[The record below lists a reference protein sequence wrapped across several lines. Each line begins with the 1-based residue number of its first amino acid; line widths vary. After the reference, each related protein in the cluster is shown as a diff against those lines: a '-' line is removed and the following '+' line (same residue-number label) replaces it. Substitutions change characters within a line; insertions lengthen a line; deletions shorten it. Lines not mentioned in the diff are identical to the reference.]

1 MSDALIFSQS
11 NNAAITPIG
20 FWISPELRSVLHV
33 SEQYLI
39 ADDPQLIRFLESS
52 TIEFQAA
59 LAWVWNLDKRGF
71 KLDRRNKLIRL
82 QKPFGFWLY
91 SLLRMCKECYA
102 QTFTALLRSQPS
114 LIRRVQTH
122 PKKLYQSPDDWFF
135 KIIAELRSADLLL
148 LLQTWEGEAWTKQ
161 MDARSLRS
169 LTGKIDYGIR
179 LENPVDP
186 ELQPNL
192 WNLVQCAIEL
202 SSRSQDWYES
212 FLRGKK
218 AGEPGFIYC
227 HRSFIKSLETKNFK
241 KIDSKENV
249 SKNTKPRKPYT
260 ARVTEGNLQKLVSD
274 ETVQ

>member
-1 MSDALIFSQS
+1 
-11 NNAAITPIG
+11 
-20 FWISPELRSVLHV
+20 
-33 SEQYLI
+33 
-39 ADDPQLIRFLESS
+39 
-52 TIEFQAA
+52 
-59 LAWVWNLDKRGF
+59 
-71 KLDRRNKLIRL
+71 
-82 QKPFGFWLY
+82 
-91 SLLRMCKECYA
+91 MCKECYA

-274 ETVQ
+274 ETVQWFCTSRRGGNLKQEPRAATNRAGFKRESRNDSQTKTNRTFGTGSFRDDNR

>member
-59 LAWVWNLDKRGF
+59 MVWVWHFDNRGIRP
-71 KLDRRNKLIRL
+71 DRRNKMVRL
-82 QKPFGFWLY
+82 QQPYGVWLY
-91 SLLRMCKECYA
+91 SILRLCKEVYV
-102 QTFTALLRSQPS
+102 QRYTATLRAERL
-114 LIRRVQTH
+114 LIRTH
-122 PKKLYQSPDDWFF
+122 PKEIYESADDWFF

-148 LLQTWEGEAWTKQ
+148 LLETWQGLNWTKER
-161 MDARSLRS
+161 DARSQRS
-169 LTGKIDYGIR
+169 LTAKIDASIQ
-179 LENPVDP
+179 LNNPVDP
-186 ELQPNL
+186 LLQRSL
-192 WNLVQCAIEL
+192 WNLIECSIYL
-202 SSRSQDWYES
+202 SERSQDWYEH

-218 AGEPGFIYC
+218 AGSAGFIYS

>member
-1 MSDALIFSQS
+1 MKMTEPKRSIALWL
-11 NNAAITPIG
+11 P
-20 FWISPELRSVLHV
+20 PELRSLLHT
-33 SEQYLI
+33 SEDYLTFE
-39 ADDPQLIRFLESS
+39 DPNLIDSLERQ
-52 TIEFQAA
+52 TIEFKAA
-59 LAWVWNLDKRGF
+59 LAWVWSMDKRGF

-82 QKPFGFWLY
+82 QQPFGLWLY
-91 SLLRMCKECYA
+91 SILRLCKECYA
-102 QTFTALLRSQPS
+102 QSFYAMLRSQRS
-114 LIRRVQTH
+114 LIRTVQTH

-260 ARVTEGNLQKLVSD
+260 ARVTEGNLQKLDSRKP
-274 ETVQ
+274 VQ

>member
-1 MSDALIFSQS
+1 MKMTEPKRSIAL
-11 NNAAITPIG
+11 
-20 FWISPELRSVLHV
+20 WVSPELRSLLHT
-33 SEQYLI
+33 SEDYLTF
-39 ADDPQLIRFLESS
+39 DDPNLIQVLERQ

-102 QTFTALLRSQPS
+102 QTFTALLRSQRS
-114 LIRRVQTH
+114 LIRTVQTH

-148 LLQTWEGEAWTKQ
+148 LLQTWEGEAWTKE
-161 MDARSLRS
+161 MDARSQRS

-227 HRSFIKSLETKNFK
+227 HRAFIKALESRNFK
-241 KIDSKENV
+241 KIDLGKNV
-249 SKNTKPRKPYT
+249 SKNTKSRTPCS
-260 ARVTEGNLQKLVSD
+260 ARVTEVNLQKLDSRKP
-274 ETVQ
+274 VQ